1 MADKPRRGGARAG
14 LTSKEAARRAE
25 KSAGPLQKGAEG
37 YTGRVLPSSPSDLD
51 EILDALSVL
60 AGYIGRRALWVLLG
74 LLIFSALSTCLFVLR
89 DPGRTLLL
97 VPWVGLV
104 GGLWAYVG
112 EIRQARRALTRAV
125 AGETMAEPPT
135 PPEEKGQGW
144 SGRAQSI
151 LLLARA
157 FEAARWG
164 DSIGAEIRLARVERA
179 DLGEQESRL
188 YDAVRVLVALD
199 RGEERR
205 ASQLAP
211 LALPTGNAAIDRT
224 IGRLMVQAAWGDED
238 RLAAV
243 ERALQRTGRPVR
255 PLALLCSARRSAD
268 QGSQLPLAE
277 RFRVEVSEE
286 ARRVGDDALA
296 EEVLSWGSRRGGYR

>member
-1 MADKPRRGGARAG
+1 
-14 LTSKEAARRAE
+14 
-25 KSAGPLQKGAEG
+25 LQ
-37 YTGRVLPSSPSDLD
+37 PSPSDAD

-74 LLIFSALSTCLFVLR
+74 LLALSALSTLVFVLR
-89 DPGRTLLL
+89 EPGRGGLL
-97 VPWVGLV
+97 VPWVGL
-104 GGLWAYVG
+104 GAGLWAYVG
-112 EIRQARRALTRAV
+112 EVRQARRVLARAV
-125 AGETMAEPPT
+125 ASETRSEPPG
-135 PPEEKGQGW
+135 PEVRGRGW
-144 SGRAQSI
+144 SGRAQS
-151 LLLARA
+151 LLALARA

-164 DSIGAEIRLARVERA
+164 DSIGAEIGLARVERA
-179 DLGEQESRL
+179 ELGEQETRL

-199 RGEERR
+199 RGDERR

-224 IGRLMVQAAWGDED
+224 IGRLMVQSAWSDEG

-243 ERALQRTGRPVR
+243 ERALQRTGRSVR
-255 PLALLCSARRSAD
+255 PLALLCSARRQAD

-277 RFRVEVSEE
+277 RFRVEVSDE